1 MDTAISPPEEK
12 KKPPTALERLLI
24 NRNYAFNWVGLATSR
39 LGNVVFKISILLWV
53 ATTLARNAPWA
64 AFAIGGLVF
73 LPTAVF
79 LVVST
84 FAGVYV
90 DRWDARRTQLFMDAT
105 RAVLFT
111 LLLLATGILP
121 LPFPAGSEAAN
132 LFQLACVYIA
142 VMVNSA
148 CDPFVNSSLA
158 VILYDIVDEPN
169 LPRAFGRGQVLN
181 NLGVIFGPPLGA
193 AIFFLVGIQWTIM
206 FNVLTFVVS
215 FFAFYMIRLP
225 SKAGAAQEDDD
236 EKKSKR
242 GFLQEFTGGL
252 RFAFGNKMIVAI
264 AFAML
269 LNAIG
274 GAGIGVFDL
283 FFATNNLHASPQVYA
298 YLDVVMGIGA
308 ILGALFLG
316 PWLRPRIGM
325 ARAYW
330 MSGITNGLLL
340 FLYARLTNLAVAFV
354 VLFFYGISEAVFA
367 VAFGPILFRS
377 TPRGMMGR
385 VNSVLAQLITL
396 VSLVSLSFI
405 PFLVAVPLHD
415 KYLQVFN
422 VLLGPIDVLFMAV
435 AILMITSAL
444 YLRITLNHYAPEL
457 KKPIQQGEG
466 QNQPPQAAPQA
477 PPQTSQASAR
487 PERSNVLRKQVAI
500 CVVGLLLAVLVVLP
514 VALSAPANAVSNLQL
529 SRGQPASGQ
538 QVDGI
543 PCQPALGSTI
553 HANVRLTAYV
563 NGQSAGLPIGIGSVA
578 PPQPGVA
585 ALASNGKTTCLYAL
599 HVFEADNLI
608 HIDSPTNRSYTL
620 GEFFDIW
627 GQPLSHTHIANYSAD
642 TNHSLVF
649 DVFDATGTMQTYT
662 GDPRT
667 IPLTEHET
675 IVILY
680 NSPAVH
686 PVPYNS
692 WNGL

>member
-1 MDTAISPPEEK
+1 MDTAISPPEEQ
-12 KKPPTALERLLI
+12 KKPPTLLERLLI
-24 NRNYAFNWVGLATSR
+24 NRNYTYNWVGLATSR

-64 AFAIGGLVF
+64 AFALGGLVF

-90 DRWDARRTQLFMDAT
+90 DRWDARRTQLVMDAT
-105 RAVLFT
+105 RAISFSI
-111 LLLLATGILP
+111 LLLTIMLP
-121 LPFPAGSEAAN
+121 SPFPAGSEAEN
-132 LFQLACVYIA
+132 LFQLVCVYIA
-142 VMVNSA
+142 VMINSA
-148 CDPFVNSSLA
+148 CDPFVNSALA

-181 NLGVIFGPPLGA
+181 NLGTIFGPPLGA
-193 AIFFLVGIQWTIM
+193 AIFFLVGIQWTILI
-206 FNVLTFVVS
+206 NVLSFVVS
-215 FFAFYMIRLP
+215 FFAFYMVRLP
-225 SKAGAAQEDDD
+225 SKASEAQERDD
-236 EKKSKR
+236 ERESKTKR
-242 GFLQEFTGGL
+242 GFLHEFTNGL
-252 RFAFGNKMIVAI
+252 RFSFGNKMIVAI
-264 AFAML
+264 TFAML

-298 YLDVVMGIGA
+298 YLDVVIGAGA

-340 FLYARLTNLAVAFV
+340 FLYARLTNLTAAFV
-354 VLFFYGISEAVFA
+354 VLFFYGMSEAVFA

-377 TPRGMMGR
+377 TPRGMLGR
-385 VNSVLAQLITL
+385 VNSVLAQLITI

-415 KYLQVFN
+415 KYLQLFGM
-422 VLLGPIDVLFMAV
+422 LLGPIDVLFMAV
-435 AILMITSAL
+435 AVLMITSAL
-444 YLRITLNHYAPEL
+444 YLRLTLNHYAPEL
-457 KKPIQQGEG
+457 RRPIQQGEG
-466 QNQPPQAAPQA
+466 QKQQPQTPPQPPQ
-477 PPQTSQASAR
+477 PPHLQSR
-487 PERSNVLRKQVAI
+487 PAQGNVLSKQIAI
-500 CVVGLLLAVLVVLP
+500 CAVGLLLAMLVVLP

-529 SRGQPASGQ
+529 SRGHPAIGQP
-538 QVDGI
+538 VDGI
-543 PCQPALGSTI
+543 PCQPSLGNAI
-553 HANVRLTAYV
+553 HANVRLTVYV
-563 NGQSAGLPIGIGSVA
+563 NGQSIGIPVGIGSVA

-608 HIDSPTNRSYTL
+608 HVDAPTNRTYTL

-627 GQPLSHTHIANYSAD
+627 GQPLSRTLMADYSAD
-642 TNHSLVF
+642 ANHSLVF
-649 DVFDATGTMQTYT
+649 DVFDPNGNMQTYT
-662 GDPRT
+662 GDPRA
-667 IPLTEHET
+667 IPLAEHET
-675 IVILY
+675 IVILFH
-680 NSPAVH
+680 SPSVH
-686 PVPYNS
+686 PTPYNS